1 LVLFRG
7 PTSARRYVQLRFSW
21 AFFIRRDSDRK
32 PIARDR
38 AEKLLGQSGRAV
50 YPGGMDSLNN
60 AQIRELKARAQR
72 MKATLRV
79 GKDGLSPQ
87 FLAAVQQALSHAEL
101 IKIKFDYFKEDK
113 KVLTPQLAEKTGS
126 HLVTRVGNVV
136 VLYRPKP
143 AETPKA

>member
-1 LVLFRG
+1 
-7 PTSARRYVQLRFSW
+7 
-21 AFFIRRDSDRK
+21 
-32 PIARDR
+32 
-38 AEKLLGQSGRAV
+38 
-50 YPGGMDSLNN
+50 MDSLNN

-87 FLAAVQQALSHAEL
+87 FLAAVQQALAHAEL
-101 IKIKFDYFKEDK
+101 IKVKFDYFKDTK
-113 KVLTPQLAEKTGS
+113 KELTPQLAEKTGS

-143 AETPKA
+143 VEDPVA